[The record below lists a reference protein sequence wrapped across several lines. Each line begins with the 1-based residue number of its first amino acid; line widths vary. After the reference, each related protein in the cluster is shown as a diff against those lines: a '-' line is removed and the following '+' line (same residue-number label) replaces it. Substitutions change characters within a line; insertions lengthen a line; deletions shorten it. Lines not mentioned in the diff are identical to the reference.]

1 MKILIIDDEPKI
13 RNGLSNLL
21 TRREGWEVAGAYE
34 NAADA
39 LKYLAVN
46 QVDVMITD
54 IKMPEISG
62 LELIARIR
70 ERDKKTAIIILSGY
84 SNFQFAQRAIELGV
98 SRYLTKPTN
107 PRELICVL
115 EETEK
120 KLGGKQEKEEDSGKI
135 PNLFVQKAADYIKLN
150 YSEKISIKEIAD
162 QLYLSPNYLS
172 ELFKKH
178 TGKTISEYLTEYRLE
193 KACQLLDHAE
203 YRVGDVSGMVGIHD
217 GRYFSNMFKKKIW
230 DDADGISEPLICKK
244 RGSVSVRRGVFP
256 LIH

>member
-193 KACQLLDHAE
+193 KACQLLD
-203 YRVGDVSGMVGIHD
+203 R
-217 GRYFSNMFKKKIW
+217 K
-230 DDADGISEPLICKK
+230 
-244 RGSVSVRRGVFP
+244 SVV
-256 LIH
+256 

>member
-21 TRREGWEVAGAYE
+21 ARREGWEIAGAYE

-46 QVDVMITD
+46 QVDVIITD

-178 TGKTISEYLTEYRLE
+178 TGQTISEYLTEYRLE

-217 GRYFSNMFKKKIW
+217 GRYFSNMFKKKY
-230 DDADGISEPLICKK
+230 GMTPTEY
-244 RGSVSVRRGVFP
+244 RNR
-256 LIH
+256 

>member
-217 GRYFSNMFKKKIW
+217 GRYFSNMFKKKY
-230 DDADGISEPLICKK
+230 GMTPTEYRK
-244 RGSVSVRRGVFP
+244 R
-256 LIH
+256 

>member
-120 KLGGKQEKEEDSGKI
+120 KLGGKQEKEKDSGKI

-203 YRVGDVSGMVGIHD
+203 YRVGDVSGMIGIHD
-217 GRYFSNMFKKKIW
+217 GRYFSNMFKKKY
-230 DDADGISEPLICKK
+230 GMTPTEY
-244 RGSVSVRRGVFP
+244 RNR
-256 LIH
+256 

>member
-120 KLGGKQEKEEDSGKI
+120 KLGGKQEKEKDSGKI

-217 GRYFSNMFKKKIW
+217 GRSFSNMFKKKY
-230 DDADGISEPLICKK
+230 GMTPTEY
-244 RGSVSVRRGVFP
+244 RNR
-256 LIH
+256 

>member
-120 KLGGKQEKEEDSGKI
+120 KLGGKQEKEKDSGKI

-178 TGKTISEYLTEYRLE
+178 TEKTISEYLTEYRLE
-193 KACQLLDHAE
+193 KARQLLDHAE
-203 YRVGDVSGMVGIHD
+203 YRVGDVSGMIGIHD
-217 GRYFSNMFKKKIW
+217 GRYFSNMFKKKY
-230 DDADGISEPLICKK
+230 GMTPTEY
-244 RGSVSVRRGVFP
+244 RNR
-256 LIH
+256 

>member
-46 QVDVMITD
+46 QVDVIITD

-120 KLGGKQEKEEDSGKI
+120 KLGGKQEKEEDSEKI

-203 YRVGDVSGMVGIHD
+203 YCVGDVSGMVGIHD
-217 GRYFSNMFKKKIW
+217 GRYFSNMFKKKY
-230 DDADGISEPLICKK
+230 GMTPTEY
-244 RGSVSVRRGVFP
+244 RNR
-256 LIH
+256 

>member
-107 PRELICVL
+107 PRERICVL

-217 GRYFSNMFKKKIW
+217 GRYFSNMFKKKY
-230 DDADGISEPLICKK
+230 GMTPTEY
-244 RGSVSVRRGVFP
+244 RNR
-256 LIH
+256 

>member
-21 TRREGWEVAGAYE
+21 SRREGWEVAGAYE
-34 NAADA
+34 NASEA

-46 QVDVMITD
+46 RVDVMITD

-217 GRYFSNMFKKKIW
+217 GRYFSNMFKKKY
-230 DDADGISEPLICKK
+230 GMTPTEY
-244 RGSVSVRRGVFP
+244 RNR
-256 LIH
+256 

>member
-21 TRREGWEVAGAYE
+21 SRREGWEVAGAYE
-34 NAADA
+34 NASEA

-84 SNFQFAQRAIELGV
+84 SDFQFAQRAIEPGV

-107 PRELICVL
+107 SRELIRVL
-115 EETEK
+115 EE
-120 KLGGKQEKEEDSGKI
+120 
-135 PNLFVQKAADYIKLN
+135 
-150 YSEKISIKEIAD
+150 
-162 QLYLSPNYLS
+162 
-172 ELFKKH
+172 
-178 TGKTISEYLTEYRLE
+178 
-193 KACQLLDHAE
+193 
-203 YRVGDVSGMVGIHD
+203 
-217 GRYFSNMFKKKIW
+217 KKKNL
-230 DDADGISEPLICKK
+230 D
-244 RGSVSVRRGVFP
+244 
-256 LIH
+256 

>member
-178 TGKTISEYLTEYRLE
+178 TGKTIFEYLTDYRLE

-217 GRYFSNMFKKKIW
+217 GRYFSNMFKKKY
-230 DDADGISEPLICKK
+230 GMTPTEY
-244 RGSVSVRRGVFP
+244 RNR
-256 LIH
+256 

>member
-98 SRYLTKPTN
+98 SLYLTKPTN

-217 GRYFSNMFKKKIW
+217 GRYFSNMFKKKY
-230 DDADGISEPLICKK
+230 GMTPTEY
-244 RGSVSVRRGVFP
+244 RNR
-256 LIH
+256 

>member
-34 NAADA
+34 NAANA

-120 KLGGKQEKEEDSGKI
+120 KLGGKQEKEKDSGKI

-178 TGKTISEYLTEYRLE
+178 TGKTISEYVTDYRLE

-217 GRYFSNMFKKKIW
+217 GRYFSNMFKKKY
-230 DDADGISEPLICKK
+230 GMTPTEY
-244 RGSVSVRRGVFP
+244 RNR
-256 LIH
+256 

>member
-62 LELIARIR
+62 LELIAPIR

-203 YRVGDVSGMVGIHD
+203 DRVGDVSGMVGIHD
-217 GRYFSNMFKKKIW
+217 GRYFSNMFKKKY
-230 DDADGISEPLICKK
+230 GMTPTEY
-244 RGSVSVRRGVFP
+244 RNR
-256 LIH
+256 

>member
-178 TGKTISEYLTEYRLE
+178 TGITAGEYRE
-193 KACQLLDHAE
+193 IYAGE
-203 YRVGDVSGMVGIHD
+203 
-217 GRYFSNMFKKKIW
+217 
-230 DDADGISEPLICKK
+230 
-244 RGSVSVRRGVFP
+244 
-256 LIH
+256 

>member
-70 ERDKKTAIIILSGY
+70 EQDKKTVIIILSGY

-217 GRYFSNMFKKKIW
+217 GRYFSNMFKKKY
-230 DDADGISEPLICKK
+230 GMTPTEY
-244 RGSVSVRRGVFP
+244 RNR
-256 LIH
+256 

>member
-21 TRREGWEVAGAYE
+21 ARREGWEVAGAYE

-46 QVDVMITD
+46 QVDVIITD

-120 KLGGKQEKEEDSGKI
+120 KLGGKQEKEEDSEKI

-178 TGKTISEYLTEYRLE
+178 TGKTISEYLTDYRLE

-217 GRYFSNMFKKKIW
+217 GRYFSNMFKKKY
-230 DDADGISEPLICKK
+230 GMTPTEY
-244 RGSVSVRRGVFP
+244 RNR
-256 LIH
+256 

>member
-21 TRREGWEVAGAYE
+21 SRREGWEVAGAYE
-34 NAADA
+34 NASEA

-120 KLGGKQEKEEDSGKI
+120 KLGGKQEKEKDSGKI

-150 YSEKISIKEIAD
+150 YSEKISSKEIAD

-178 TGKTISEYLTEYRLE
+178 TGKTISEYLTDYRLE

-217 GRYFSNMFKKKIW
+217 GRYFSNMFKKKY
-230 DDADGISEPLICKK
+230 GMTPTEY
-244 RGSVSVRRGVFP
+244 RNR
-256 LIH
+256 

>member
-1 MKILIIDDEPKI
+1 MKILIIDDELKI

-54 IKMPEISG
+54 IKMPEIIG

-115 EETEK
+115 EEKEK

-217 GRYFSNMFKKKIW
+217 GRYFSNMFKKKY
-230 DDADGISEPLICKK
+230 GMTPTEY
-244 RGSVSVRRGVFP
+244 RNR
-256 LIH
+256 

>member
-150 YSEKISIKEIAD
+150 YFEKISIKEIAD

-217 GRYFSNMFKKKIW
+217 GRYFSNMFKKKY
-230 DDADGISEPLICKK
+230 GMTPTEY
-244 RGSVSVRRGVFP
+244 RNR
-256 LIH
+256 

>member
-70 ERDKKTAIIILSGY
+70 ERDKKTAIIIFSGY

-120 KLGGKQEKEEDSGKI
+120 KLGGKQEKEKDSGKI

-178 TGKTISEYLTEYRLE
+178 TGKTISEYLTDYRLE

-217 GRYFSNMFKKKIW
+217 GRYFSNMFKKKY
-230 DDADGISEPLICKK
+230 GMTPTEY
-244 RGSVSVRRGVFP
+244 RNR
-256 LIH
+256 

>member
-178 TGKTISEYLTEYRLE
+178 TGKTISKYLTEYRLE

-217 GRYFSNMFKKKIW
+217 GRYFSNMFKKKY
-230 DDADGISEPLICKK
+230 GMTPTEY
-244 RGSVSVRRGVFP
+244 RNR
-256 LIH
+256 

>member
-21 TRREGWEVAGAYE
+21 TRREGWEIAGAYE

-120 KLGGKQEKEEDSGKI
+120 AGRKTRKRGRFRKDPKSVCTKGGKLHKAELFRKDFDQRNSGS
-135 PNLFVQKAADYIKLN
+135 A
-150 YSEKISIKEIAD
+150 
-162 QLYLSPNYLS
+162 LSLPELS
-172 ELFKKH
+172 E
-178 TGKTISEYLTEYRLE
+178 R
-193 KACQLLDHAE
+193 A
-203 YRVGDVSGMVGIHD
+203 V
-217 GRYFSNMFKKKIW
+217 
-230 DDADGISEPLICKK
+230 
-244 RGSVSVRRGVFP
+244 
-256 LIH
+256 

>member
-120 KLGGKQEKEEDSGKI
+120 KLGGKQEKEKDSGKI

-203 YRVGDVSGMVGIHD
+203 SRVGDVSGMVGIHD
-217 GRYFSNMFKKKIW
+217 GRYFSNMFKKKY
-230 DDADGISEPLICKK
+230 GMTPTEYRNC
-244 RGSVSVRRGVFP
+244 
-256 LIH
+256 

>member
-46 QVDVMITD
+46 QVDVMVTD

-217 GRYFSNMFKKKIW
+217 GRYFSNMFKKKY
-230 DDADGISEPLICKK
+230 GMTPTEY
-244 RGSVSVRRGVFP
+244 RNR
-256 LIH
+256 

>member
-21 TRREGWEVAGAYE
+21 ARREGWEVAGAYE

-46 QVDVMITD
+46 QVDVIITD

-217 GRYFSNMFKKKIW
+217 GRYFSNMFKKKY
-230 DDADGISEPLICKK
+230 GMTPTEY
-244 RGSVSVRRGVFP
+244 RNR
-256 LIH
+256 

>member
-84 SNFQFAQRAIELGV
+84 SDFQFAQRAIELGV

-217 GRYFSNMFKKKIW
+217 GRYFSNMFKKKY
-230 DDADGISEPLICKK
+230 GMTPTEY
-244 RGSVSVRRGVFP
+244 RNR
-256 LIH
+256 

>member
-54 IKMPEISG
+54 IKMSEISG

-178 TGKTISEYLTEYRLE
+178 TGKTISEYLTDYRLE

-217 GRYFSNMFKKKIW
+217 GRYFSNMFKKKY
-230 DDADGISEPLICKK
+230 GMTPTEY
-244 RGSVSVRRGVFP
+244 RNR
-256 LIH
+256 

>member
-34 NAADA
+34 NAAYA
-39 LKYLAVN
+39 LKYLAVH

-217 GRYFSNMFKKKIW
+217 GRYFSNMFKKKY
-230 DDADGISEPLICKK
+230 GMTPTEY
-244 RGSVSVRRGVFP
+244 RNR
-256 LIH
+256 

>member
-34 NAADA
+34 NAANA

-120 KLGGKQEKEEDSGKI
+120 KLGGKQEKEKDSGKI
-135 PNLFVQKAADYIKLN
+135 PNLFVQKAVDYIKLN

-178 TGKTISEYLTEYRLE
+178 TGKTISEYLTDYRLE

-217 GRYFSNMFKKKIW
+217 GRYFSNMFKKKY
-230 DDADGISEPLICKK
+230 GMTPTEY
-244 RGSVSVRRGVFP
+244 RNR
-256 LIH
+256 

>member
-84 SNFQFAQRAIELGV
+84 SNFQFAQRAIELGG

-120 KLGGKQEKEEDSGKI
+120 KLGGKQEKEKDSGKI

-217 GRYFSNMFKKKIW
+217 GRYFSNMFKKKY
-230 DDADGISEPLICKK
+230 GMTPTEY
-244 RGSVSVRRGVFP
+244 RNR
-256 LIH
+256 

>member
-39 LKYLAVN
+39 LEYLAVN

-120 KLGGKQEKEEDSGKI
+120 KLGGKQEKEKDSGKI

-172 ELFKKH
+172 ELFKKETKIPFALYVMLTRIEH
-178 TGKTISEYLTEYRLE
+178 ARLLIQNNPFLKVYEISR
-193 KACQLLDHAE
+193 
-203 YRVGDVSGMVGIHD
+203 MVGIED
-217 GRYFSNMFKKKIW
+217 PKYFSQIFRKYLGMKP
-230 DDADGISEPLICKK
+230 SEYREHLD
-244 RGSVSVRRGVFP
+244 
-256 LIH
+256 

>member
-120 KLGGKQEKEEDSGKI
+120 KLGGKQEKEKDSGKI

-178 TGKTISEYLTEYRLE
+178 TGKTISEYLTDYRLE

-217 GRYFSNMFKKKIW
+217 GRYFSNMFKKKY
-230 DDADGISEPLICKK
+230 GMTPTEY
-244 RGSVSVRRGVFP
+244 RNR
-256 LIH
+256 

>member
-21 TRREGWEVAGAYE
+21 SRREGWEVAGAYE
-34 NAADA
+34 NASEA

-217 GRYFSNMFKKKIW
+217 GRYFSNMFKKKY
-230 DDADGISEPLICKK
+230 GMTPTEY
-244 RGSVSVRRGVFP
+244 RNR
-256 LIH
+256 

>member
-70 ERDKKTAIIILSGY
+70 EQDKKTAIIILSGY

-217 GRYFSNMFKKKIW
+217 GRYFSNMFKKKY
-230 DDADGISEPLICKK
+230 GMTPTEY
-244 RGSVSVRRGVFP
+244 RNR
-256 LIH
+256 

>member
-120 KLGGKQEKEEDSGKI
+120 KLGGKQEKEKDSGKI

-217 GRYFSNMFKKKIW
+217 GRYFSNMFKKKY
-230 DDADGISEPLICKK
+230 GMTPTEY
-244 RGSVSVRRGVFP
+244 RNR
-256 LIH
+256 

>member
-120 KLGGKQEKEEDSGKI
+120 KLGGKQEKEKDSGKI

-150 YSEKISIKEIAD
+150 YSEKISIREIAD

-178 TGKTISEYLTEYRLE
+178 TGKTISEYLTDYRLE

-217 GRYFSNMFKKKIW
+217 GRYFSNMFKKKY
-230 DDADGISEPLICKK
+230 GMTPTEY
-244 RGSVSVRRGVFP
+244 RNR
-256 LIH
+256 